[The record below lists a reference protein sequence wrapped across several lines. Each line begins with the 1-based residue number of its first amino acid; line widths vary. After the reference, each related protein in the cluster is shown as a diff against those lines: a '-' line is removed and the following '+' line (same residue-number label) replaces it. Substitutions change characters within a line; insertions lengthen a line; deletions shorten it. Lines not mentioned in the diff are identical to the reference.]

1 MLFLK
6 KWDPE
11 MHLPQ
16 HPKSKFLLLLL
27 FTFSAVPIQ
36 AQKIGY
42 VDIEM
47 LLWFM
52 PGYLSI
58 NDSLE
63 SDRQFFQEKVDVK
76 QRYAKSLLEEYYTG
90 KSVMRP
96 EQIAYLEK
104 QLADL
109 SAEIEASK
117 LDAEA
122 RLEFRKQKLQAPF
135 VFKVDSVSRRIAQD
149 LGYTFILNHTNSA
162 DASNILFGPE
172 EHNLM
177 REFALRLGFR
187 LPENYTQTYR
197 DAQRE

>member
-1 MLFLK
+1 
-6 KWDPE
+6 

-16 HPKSKFLLLLL
+16 RLKNKFLLVFLCLSSL
-27 FTFSAVPIQ
+27 QVS

-52 PGYLSI
+52 PGYLAI

-63 SDRQFFQEKVDVK
+63 IDRQFFQEKIDVK
-76 QRYAKSLLEEYYTG
+76 QRYAKSMLEEYYTG

-96 EQIAYLEK
+96 EQIEYLEK
-104 QLADL
+104 QLANL
-109 SAEIEASK
+109 SAEIEKSK
-117 LDAEA
+117 TDAET
-122 RLEFRKQKLQAPF
+122 RLEIRKQKLQAPF
-135 VFKVDSVSRRIAQD
+135 VFKIDSVSKRIARD
-149 LGYTFILNHTNSA
+149 LGYTLILNHSNSGQV
-162 DASNILFGPE
+162 SNILFGPE

-177 REFALRLGFR
+177 REFAFHLGFR
-187 LPENYTQTYR
+187 LPDNYTQTYR